1 MQRKKLS
8 LDPVELRVES
18 FRTLAGSG
26 ARGTVQGHGYT
37 EPGYP
42 SCALTCGAS
51 PPQPTVLCGRAG
63 DPRHVTVI
71 ECCY

>member
-8 LDPVELRVES
+8 LDPAELRVES
-18 FRTLAGSG
+18 FRTAAEGG
-26 ARGTVQGHGYT
+26 ARGTVRAHGYT
-37 EPGYP
+37 EPDYP

-51 PPQPTVLCGRAG
+51 PPQPTMLCEGRQITLA
-63 DPRHVTVI
+63 

>member
-8 LDPVELRVES
+8 LELAELRVES
-18 FRTLAGSG
+18 FRTLTESG
-26 ARGTVQGHGYT
+26 ARGTVRAHGYT
-37 EPGYP
+37 ERDYP

-51 PPQPTVLCGRAG
+51 PPQPTTLCEGRHITLA
-63 DPRHVTVI
+63 